1 MRSRWVSAAVL
12 ALGLTVAK
20 RAPSEPAQPPDDND
34 ATRAVAAIVAD
45 KTLSRGKV
53 GISIVDLETGK
64 VLAAH
69 NEHEAM
75 NPASNAKLY
84 TAAAALSL
92 IGPAHRYE
100 TALIGSIS
108 GEAIT
113 TGLTI
118 RGYGDPSLRT
128 ADLAGLAQEL
138 VGLGIRSVAG
148 DILVDQ
154 AFFDDVYTPPAFDQ
168 QPSEWAYFR
177 APVSAIALNRNT
189 ITATMRPSGKS
200 SSFVTFDPPG
210 FVDVEGNVKY
220 EDGGSESVKIALSP
234 QGQRLKAKLGGS
246 FSTPLYR
253 ITKRV
258 EDPTLL
264 AGYALKALL
273 ESAGIK
279 VTGEVKTGKGKG
291 HVIVRHQ
298 SATLSELLFPVG
310 KNSDNFY
317 AEMIFKTLGG
327 EAKGRPASSA
337 NAADVVTH
345 WLESEQLLTA
355 GTVIKN
361 GSGLFD
367 ANRVTAA
374 GVTSLLKRM
383 AGDPKVATEYM
394 AQLAVSGVDGTLQR
408 RLRGPSTRGFI
419 RAKTG
424 TLNDTIALSGYVLR
438 KTKRPIAFSIL
449 FNSIGGK
456 QDSARAAADK
466 LVSMLARE

>member
-1 MRSRWVSAAVL
+1 M
-12 ALGLTVAK
+12 GLTFAK
-20 RAPSEPAQPPDDND
+20 AAPSEPAQVDDSD
-34 ATRAVAAIVAD
+34 AARAVAAIVAD
-45 KTLSRGKV
+45 KSFSRGKV

-92 IGPAHRYE
+92 LGPAHRYE
-100 TALIGSIS
+100 TSLVGSIR
-108 GEAIT
+108 GET
-113 TGLTI
+113 VNTGLTV
-118 RGYGDPSLRT
+118 RGYGDPSLKT
-128 ADLAGLAQEL
+128 ADLAGLVQEL
-138 VGLGIRSVAG
+138 VGLGIRNING
-148 DILVDQ
+148 DIFVDQ
-154 AFFDDVYTPPAFDQ
+154 AFFDDVYTPPAFEQ
-168 QPSEWAYFR
+168 QPNEWAYFR

-189 ITATMRPSGKS
+189 VTATMRPSGKS
-200 SSFVTFDPPG
+200 SSIVTFDPPG
-210 FVDVEGNVKY
+210 FVDAEGAINHD
-220 EDGGSESVKIALSP
+220 DGGTESVKMALSP
-234 QGQRLKAKLGGS
+234 QGQRLKAKLAGS

-273 ESAGIK
+273 EGAGIK
-279 VTGEVKTGKGKG
+279 VSGEVKSGKGKG
-291 HVIVRHQ
+291 HVLVRHQ

-327 EAKGRPASSA
+327 EAKGRPASSG
-337 NAADVVTH
+337 NAADAVTK
-345 WLESEQLLTA
+345 WLESEQLLDA
-355 GTVIKN
+355 GMLIKN

-367 ANRVTAA
+367 ANRVTAS
-374 GVTSLLKRM
+374 GMTSLLKRM
-383 AGDPKVATEYM
+383 AGDPKVATEYI
-394 AQLAVSGVDGTLQR
+394 AQLAVSGVDGTLAR
-408 RLRGPSTRGFI
+408 RLRGASTRGFI

-449 FNSIGGK
+449 FNSVGGK
-456 QDSARAAADK
+456 QDSARAAADH
-466 LVSMLARE
+466 LVEKLAREQ

>member
-1 MRSRWVSAAVL
+1 MSLGLVAI
-12 ALGLTVAK
+12 GLTVAK
-20 RAPSEPAQPPDDND
+20 PAPSESTPAAGDND
-34 ATRAVAAIVAD
+34 AARAVASIIAD
-45 KTLSRGKV
+45 KSLSRGKV

-69 NEHEAM
+69 DEHEAM

-92 IGPAHRYE
+92 LGPAHRYE
-100 TALIGSIS
+100 TSLVGSIS
-108 GEAIT
+108 GETIN

-118 RGYGDPSLRT
+118 RGYGDPSLKT
-128 ADLAGLAQEL
+128 ADLAGLVHEL
-138 VGLGIRSVAG
+138 VGLGVRNVEG
-148 DILVDQ
+148 DIFVDQ

-177 APVSAIALNRNT
+177 APVSAVALNRNT
-189 ITATMRPSGKS
+189 VTATMRPSGKS
-200 SSFVTFDPPG
+200 SSIVTFDPPG
-210 FVDVEGNVKY
+210 FVDVEGSVKH
-220 EDGGSESVKIALSP
+220 EDGGTESVKMALSPIPP
-234 QGQRLKAKLGGS
+234 QGQRLKAKLAGS

-273 ESAGIK
+273 EGAGIK
-279 VTGEVKTGKGKG
+279 VSGEVRSGKGKG
-291 HVIVRHQ
+291 HVLARRH
-298 SATLSELLFPVG
+298 SSTLAELLFSVG

-327 EAKGRPASSA
+327 EAKGRPASSP
-337 NAADVVTH
+337 NAADAVTK
-345 WLESEQLLTA
+345 WLESEQLIDPGML
-355 GTVIKN
+355 IKN

-367 ANRVTAA
+367 ANRVTAF
-374 GVTSLLKRM
+374 GVTSLLKHM
-383 AGDPKVATEYM
+383 ANDSKIATEYV
-394 AQLAVSGVDGTLQR
+394 AQLAVSGVDGTLAR
-408 RLRGPSTRGFI
+408 RLRGPNTRGLV

-449 FNSIGGK
+449 FNGVGGK
-456 QDSARAAADK
+456 QDSARAAADH
-466 LVSMLARE
+466 LVEKLAREP

>member
-1 MRSRWVSAAVL
+1 MRSRWVSAVVL
-12 ALGLTVAK
+12 ALGITFAK
-20 RAPSEPAQPPDDND
+20 PAPSEPAQRPDDND
-34 ATRAVAAIVAD
+34 ASRAVAAIVAD
-45 KTLSRGKV
+45 KTLSRSKV

-69 NEHEAM
+69 NEREAM

-128 ADLAGLAQEL
+128 ADLAGLVQEL
-138 VGLGIRSVAG
+138 VGLGIRSVDG

-154 AFFDDVYTPPAFDQ
+154 AFFDDVYTPPAFEQ
-168 QPSEWAYFR
+168 QPNEWAYFR

-189 ITATMRPSGKS
+189 ITATMRPKGKS
-200 SSFVTFDPPG
+200 SSIVTFDPPG
-210 FVDVEGNVKY
+210 FVDAEGSVKH
-220 EDGGSESVKIALSP
+220 EDGGPESVKLALSP
-234 QGQRLKAKLGGS
+234 QGQRLKAKLAGS

-264 AGYALKALL
+264 AGYALRSLL

-279 VTGEVKTGKGKG
+279 VSGEVKSGKGKG
-291 HVIVRHQ
+291 HAIVRHQ
-298 SATLSELLFPVG
+298 SATLSELLFAVG

-449 FNSIGGK
+449 FNGVGGK

-466 LVSMLARE
+466 LVTTLARD